1 MLFLWCLALAGCTGS
16 NDGPAVYAGR
26 DRSSALLIQWQDDGK
41 GNLSGSVQIADKAAG
56 LSGAEVKQSTLSF
69 TGKLDSDR
77 LALQI
82 QQELG
87 KTEVWNA
94 SLDEDKL
101 RVSFPVGA
109 GRDPITLDQA
119 SAASF
124 NADISAME
132 AEVVKARQ
140 AATLAAVAA
149 GNDAAEKVAEA
160 AARRTFDN
168 AVSDLAA
175 SREAVLV
182 SLNAPAGLAALSVD
196 VSAARADLETV
207 KAAVTEAARH
217 DRGFV
222 ACEYASQ
229 AEAAFGEVANDAS
242 FLEDDV
248 RVTTDAVKVL
258 VEARTELSRA
268 VSTLQSLSEHSG
280 QSPKSG
286 STAVQ
291 PLIDRARTTAIEW
304 RSAADTTTQE
314 MDSLVS
320 QAQRLSDKANAASC

>member
-1 MLFLWCLALAGCTGS
+1 
-16 NDGPAVYAGR
+16 
-26 DRSSALLIQWQDDGK
+26 
-41 GNLSGSVQIADKAAG
+41 
-56 LSGAEVKQSTLSF
+56 VKQSTLSF
-69 TGKLDSDR
+69 TGKLDSGR
-77 LALQI
+77 VALQI

-87 KTEVWNA
+87 KTEGWNA
-94 SLDEDKL
+94 SLDDDKL

-140 AATLAAVAA
+140 AATRAAVAA

-196 VSAARADLETV
+196 VSAARADLVTV
-207 KAAVTEAARH
+207 KAAVKEAARH
-217 DRGFV
+217 NRGFV
-222 ACEYASQ
+222 ACEFASQ

-258 VEARTELSRA
+258 AEARTELSRA

-314 MDSLVS
+314 MDALVS